1 MTPAS
6 DVLLNTPDIEVWP
19 AGLLRARSNHDAR
32 LLARARHVL
41 RRKRDGRY
49 LAVDLPEGLVPLLP
63 AFAGAPGMDVARATL
78 RRSRVPRG
86 PGIDAV
92 DLLPLTRLHH
102 RLEALGLDEGYGERS
117 GLPLVPE
124 PAWLGFAG
132 FDRYRRPVW
141 LHPRAARAWSHM
153 RGDAM
158 RDGVVLE
165 VISGYRS
172 HDYQLGIFD
181 RKLAR
186 GLAVA
191 EILAVN
197 AAPGYS
203 EHHSGRALDIGAPN
217 EPAAEESFERT
228 PAFAWLRHNAAGHGF
243 VMSYPRDNPH
253 GIVYEPWHWC
263 WRGDLPAG

>member
-63 AFAGAPGMDVARATL
+63 ACACAPGMDVARATL

-203 EHHSGRALDIGAPN
+203 EHHSGRALDIGAPD